1 MNRFVDGCSASGANE
16 EVAGVGMSALPE
28 FDDAPV
34 ASRGQ
39 SMSTLPRPEACPFV
53 ALNWSAD
60 HASGSSGC
68 EVTRKGEA
76 EIVRFPDGLCLEQR
90 RFSVRIP
97 GMAEPSDK

>member
-39 SMSTLPRPEACPFV
+39 SMM
-53 ALNWSAD
+53 
-60 HASGSSGC
+60 HAA
-68 EVTRKGEA
+68 TT
-76 EIVRFPDGLCLEQR
+76 
-90 RFSVRIP
+90 
-97 GMAEPSDK
+97 